1 MEQLIVSFHTATEA
15 MEVEDIC
22 REQKISGRLIP
33 VPPDIKADCG
43 LAWRTEPGNREL
55 LQKALE
61 GKVVPAGWN
70 LRECRY

>member
-15 MEVEDIC
+15 MEVEYIC